1 MEVFFVRF
9 SHLSAAIFN
18 GLDNKSLVKC
28 KEVSE
33 IWCDYI
39 SEEKLYLIRIIRS
52 TVAEFHDV
60 GKDWENVFNEGTTNT
75 INELRHSVE
84 QFYQKKYNLNYYKGL
99 TPIHVVAGTGN
110 LSLLEEIQNQAQENY
125 PEDSE
130 GLTPLHYAAQNG
142 HINICK
148 ALIENMSKKN
158 PKGRGILDKDKKGK
172 TPLHYAAALGHLDIV
187 NFIMTRVEDKY
198 PQDECGNVPLHYA
211 AYFGHFH
218 VVEFIMNGL
227 ENNKKNP
234 RNINGTTP
242 MHSAAFMGNIKIV
255 EYIMVVIEDKNP
267 RCPNGYTPLHAAA
280 YSGHWKVCELI
291 LGNISDKSPSWNGK
305 SPLALASEN
314 NHSLVCQVFM
324 EEKIE
329 ENAFA
334 HWLLAYVGKSRR
346 YLKTVVYSGLGKII
360 NALRNVN

>member
-1 MEVFFVRF
+1 MEELFVRF
-9 SHLSAAIFN
+9 SHLIEAIFN

-52 TVAEFHDV
+52 TVAGFHDV

-84 QFYQKKYNLNYYKGL
+84 QFYQKEYNLNYYKGL

-110 LSLLEEIQNQAQENY
+110 LSLLEEIQNQAQENC

-148 ALIENMSKKN
+148 VLFENLLNKN
-158 PKGRGILDKDKKGK
+158 PKGRGILDKDGK

-187 NFIMTRVEDKY
+187 IFFMTRIEDRY
-198 PQDECGNVPLHYA
+198 PQDRWGNVPLHYA

-218 VVEFIMNGL
+218 VVEFIMGGQ
-227 ENNKKNP
+227 ENKNP
-234 RNINGTTP
+234 RNINGMTS
-242 MHSAAFMGNIKIV
+242 MHRAAFKGHIKVV
-255 EYIMVVIEDKNP
+255 EYIMAVIEDKNP
-267 RCPNGYTPLHAAA
+267 RCPDGYTPLHAAA
-280 YSGHWKVCELI
+280 FSGHWKVCEMI
-291 LGNISDKSPSWNGK
+291 LRNISDNSPRWNGK

-324 EEKIE
+324 EEKME

-334 HWLLAYVGKSRR
+334 HWLSAYIGKSRH
-346 YLKTVVYSGLGKII
+346 YLKTLLWHCCRSY
-360 NALRNVN
+360 